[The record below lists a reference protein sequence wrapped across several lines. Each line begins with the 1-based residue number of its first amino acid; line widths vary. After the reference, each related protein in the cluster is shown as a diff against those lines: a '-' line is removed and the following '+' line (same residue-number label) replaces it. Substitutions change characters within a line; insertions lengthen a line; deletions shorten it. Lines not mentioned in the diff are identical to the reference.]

1 MSPSKYSEEWLQQL
15 QLFHLGLLEQPSFE
29 LIWDDD
35 SPFSEQDFRANCTV
49 WRGPRGERII
59 KATGIAS
66 FNDSNLTVY
75 LDTNKI
81 FSFNLYSDRFR
92 QFNSVKIFL
101 REFDID
107 SKPIRSWSP
116 DQEQL
121 SILIEGTGSIWDAVW
136 HWTETRQR

>member
-1 MSPSKYSEEWLQQL
+1 MQANKYSQEWLEQL
-15 QLFHLGLLEQPSFE
+15 QLLHLGLLEEPTFE
-29 LIWDDD
+29 FTWDDD
-35 SPFSEQDFRANCTV
+35 SPFSEHEFRQNCIF
-49 WRGPRGERII
+49 WRGPRGERIV

-66 FNDSNLTVY
+66 SHDCNLIVY

-81 FSFNLYSDRFR
+81 FSFSLYSDRFR

-107 SKPIRSWSP
+107 TKPIRSWSP

-121 SILIEGTGSIWDAVW
+121 SILIEGTGSIWDAIW